1 MCEHMSTTR
10 SEQMKLT
17 AHAIAVLRQHGL
29 AANAFFSGIGCA
41 IDTFKEPQVLASV
54 IVDILSDAGI
64 EGRVQWDL
72 STVCFFDPRPCR
84 SGEANS
90 TIEESPF

>member
-1 MCEHMSTTR
+1 
-10 SEQMKLT
+10 MKLT

-29 AANAFFSGIGCA
+29 DANISLDGIGCS
-41 IDTFKEPQVLASV
+41 IHTFKEPSVLASV

-72 STVCFFDPRPCR
+72 ATVCFFDPRPCR